1 MVILLEGNLFDSD
14 APALGHGVNCA
25 GVMGAGVAKT
35 FRELYPHNYE
45 NYRAA
50 CQRKQLKPG
59 QVHVNFEHSKYI
71 LNMATQNMPGSD
83 ATYPRLFEAALNAAE
98 GAVAKG
104 IDRVAIPEIG
114 SGIGGLDWIAV
125 KALLK
130 DVEFIVNFNR
140 EPETFQWEVW
150 HYASV

>member
-1 MVILLEGNLFDSD
+1 MIHLTGDMFTSD

-59 QVHVNFEHSKYI
+59 MVHVNQENGKYL
-71 LNMATQNMPGSD
+71 LNMASQNMPGAD
-83 ATYPRLFEAALNAAE
+83 ASYEWLFAAALAAAR
-98 GAVAKG
+98 GAVKVG
-104 IDRVAIPEIG
+104 VDRVAIPEIG
-114 SGIGGLDWIAV
+114 SHIGGLTWVNVEAV
-125 KALLK
+125 LET
-130 DVEFIVNFNR
+130 VEFIVNPKNDSLVF
-140 EPETFQWEVW
+140 EWEVW
-150 HYASV
+150 HYDA